1 MLFQRNPKKV
11 YHGQQLTEELL
22 ALEKLQQRDCA
33 QVSFYKHTL
42 AFKWLTNVLVLQL
55 IYAGS
60 SNGTHRGIG
69 SGLQLWRGSICL
81 LWSCK
86 LVRTDLGQLP
96 GETEMKG
103 WIAGELLYHLT
114 FLKLLYVINLSMIVT
129 CFTGSAGQLQVWTTL
144 RESPSICIPGVTAG
158 GQCR

>member
-55 IYAGS
+55 IYAGP
-60 SNGTHRGIG
+60 SNGTHMGDRVWT
-69 SGLQLWRGSICL
+69 STLARQY
-81 LWSCK
+81 
-86 LVRTDLGQLP
+86 LP
-96 GETEMKG
+96 
-103 WIAGELLYHLT
+103 ALR
-114 FLKLLYVINLSMIVT
+114 
-129 CFTGSAGQLQVWTTL
+129 LQVGPYGSWTTPW
-144 RESPSICIPGVTAG
+144 RN
-158 GQCR
+158 